1 MMFKN
6 LHLYRLHDM
15 SVIEGLSMPAQH
27 DDAMARDLT
36 GIQSRHIGWINPF
49 GTDDCRRVL
58 VMGHHR
64 LLSALHQ
71 EKILPSC
78 VVNDDVNERVDTIE
92 AAEGRTLRRRER
104 LTIKEQVFEELLPRA
119 FIRRKR
125 VDIWIDIEHGIIA
138 VNCTTPTMAE
148 RVLDLLRHTLG
159 SLKVTPLSVA
169 VPPTQVMTTWLKSGE
184 IPEGVALGESAT
196 LSAPGGED
204 GTMSVKDF
212 DLQGEE
218 VSTALDHGRL
228 VTVLEMGIE
237 GVASFK
243 LHDDMSI
250 KRLSFADAIIDEAES
265 ADDEE
270 DAKLRLESD
279 FAIMAQAMAPAIQQ
293 LISYM
298 GGEAQPATTTTEG
311 K

>member
-1 MMFKN
+1 MFFKN
-6 LHLYRLHDM
+6 LQLYRLHDM
-15 SVIEGLSMPAQH
+15 SVIEGLSMPAQY

-36 GIQSRHIGWINPF
+36 GIQSKHIGWINPF

-78 VVNDDVNERVDTIE
+78 VVNDEVNERVDAIE
-92 AAEGRTLRRRER
+92 AAEGRTLCHRER
-104 LTIKEQVFEELLPRA
+104 LTIKEQLFDEMLPRA

-148 RVLDLLRHTLG
+148 RVLDLLRRTLG
-159 SLKVTPLSVA
+159 SLKVTPLAVA
-169 VPPTQVMTTWLKSGE
+169 QAPSQVMTRWLK
-184 IPEGVALGESAT
+184 EGDLPDGVELGDAAK

-212 DLQGEE
+212 DLRGEE
-218 VSTALDHGRL
+218 VMAALDHGRV
-228 VTVLEMGIE
+228 VTSIDMGIE
-237 GVASFK
+237 HVAKFK
-243 LHDDMSI
+243 LDDSLGI
-250 KRLSFADAIIDEAES
+250 KRLTFADALVDEARDTEDE
-265 ADDEE
+265 DD
-270 DAKLRLESD
+270 AAVRLEAD
-279 FAIMAQAMAPAIQQ
+279 FAIMANAMAPAIQR
-293 LISYM
+293 IITIM
-298 GGEAQPATTTTEG
+298 GGEAQPATNTEKG
-311 K
+311 E